1 MRKVVLFFMALCAVA
16 VSCQKTTKVPVSY
29 TVESLQNTPLGDIY
43 IPDSGTYTLPVLVK
57 YMTGYHEDKV
67 TVSIKGLPA
76 DIKVAEDSFSEVP
89 TYRANFVL
97 NTSHAVHATYPITVT
112 ASAPGT
118 KSKIQTFNITV
129 IEADCA
135 STLWGNFNGT
145 NQCTSRTYAYT
156 ATGIAT
162 GVANTLAIKNLGG
175 YGPTTLTQVT
185 LNCAHDSLFI
195 PMQNIGNGTNLSGYG
210 TFTPNSMTIYYTA
223 TTTPGGFPETC
234 NVTLTR

>member
-16 VSCQKTTKVPVSY
+16 VSCQKTTKIPVSY
-29 TVESLQNTPLGDIY
+29 TVETLQNTPLGDIY

-76 DIKVAEDSFSEVP
+76 DIKVYEDSFSEVP
-89 TYRANFVL
+89 TYRANFVFITT
-97 NTSHAVHATYPITVT
+97 NAAHATYPVTVT

-118 KSKIQTFNITV
+118 KSQIQTFNITV
-129 IEADCA
+129 TEADCA
-135 STLWGNFNGT
+135 STLWGNFNGA
-145 NQCTSRTYAYT
+145 NQCTARNYAYV

-162 GVANTLAIKNLGG
+162 GTANTLDIKNLGG
-175 YGPTTLTQVT
+175 YGPTTLTHVT
-185 LNCAHDSLFI
+185 LNCNHDSLFI
-195 PMQNIGNGTNLSGYG
+195 PMQNIGNGTSLSGYG
-210 TFTPNSMTIYYTA
+210 TFTASSMKIYYIA
-223 TTTPGGFPETC
+223 TSVAGGAGETC